1 MAEYNLSDWI
11 CIPTREDQNTYIDEV
26 LVFTAYD
33 MALAQLA
40 ISRTLQVVGKLDLG
54 KLIKIERLKSFGF
67 SWLRIRG
74 NRLAVFAPARG

>member
-11 CIPTREDQNTYIDEV
+11 CIPTREGFLTYIDEV
-26 LVFTAYD
+26 LVFAAYD

-40 ISRTLQVVGKLDLG
+40 ISWTLQVVGKLDFG
-54 KLIKIERLKSFGF
+54 KLIKIERLESFGF

-74 NRLAVFAPARG
+74 NRLAVLTPARG